1 MAVAPGLGDKTDW
14 CALGLTGHSRRAAFA
29 DCGALRLAVFALA
42 TLIAMAFVL
51 APAPSRAETR
61 TLKVYNTHT
70 GERDRITFKRN
81 GRYVQSGLRALNHFL
96 RDHRRNEPTRM
107 DPELFDLVWEVY
119 QAAGA
124 SAYIH
129 VVSGY
134 RSPATNEMLRR
145 TRGGQARK
153 SQHTLGKAIDF
164 FIPGVST
171 RKLRELGFKLQGGGV
186 GYYPKS
192 GTPYVHLDTGSVRAW
207 PRMSRPELAR
217 LFPDGRTLH
226 VPPDGR
232 RLPGYQQALAAYNA
246 RKRSGQSPTF
256 ERSRGGNLFANLLGG
271 DRDRSD
277 GSARSTPRPSTQS
290 PRQARPDTPA
300 TVLAALPSRS
310 MPRPDIAPRTGAG
323 QGVVAARI
331 PTPRATIPVA
341 QTPPA
346 PVPTPQAAPT
356 PIPAP
361 EPQSGPAAGPGI
373 LLAEL
378 TPPVPRARPAV
389 PAPVAAEA
397 ATATELALA
406 VPLPAPA
413 PRAASR
419 RDGQT
424 SDTPPTLVAYA
435 PSSRPA
441 VEPMVPPAADLTAST
456 QPGPADGRGG
466 RIALPAPRPER
477 FKEAIVTAALDTGV
491 RTTAKTARASARN
504 ALAGRPAA
512 APVAPAGRLDP
523 ARFGDRT
530 VSLAPLT
537 TTGGPTE
544 RPQFIRNATRAA
556 PEAVYTAGFS
566 KAPPPD
572 PNRFSGNAVTF
583 LAVAR
588 FGEAAGGDGHPLRL
602 RIPASN

>member
-1 MAVAPGLGDKTDW
+1 
-14 CALGLTGHSRRAAFA
+14 
-29 DCGALRLAVFALA
+29 
-42 TLIAMAFVL
+42 MAFVL

>member
-119 QAAGA
+119 QAADA

-290 PRQARPDTPA
+290 PRQARQDTPA

-310 MPRPDIAPRTGAG
+310 MPRPDVAPRTGAG

-397 ATATELALA
+397 ATELALA

-424 SDTPPTLVAYA
+424 SDTPPTLVAAYA

-537 TTGGPTE
+537 TTGRPTE

-572 PNRFSGNAVTF
+572 PNRFSGSAVTF